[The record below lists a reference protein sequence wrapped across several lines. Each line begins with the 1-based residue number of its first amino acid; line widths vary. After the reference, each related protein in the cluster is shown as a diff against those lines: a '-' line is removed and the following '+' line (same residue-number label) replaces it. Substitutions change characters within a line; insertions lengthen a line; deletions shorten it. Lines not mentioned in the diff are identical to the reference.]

1 MAWNRVLPAALWMA
15 IGCTTAEG
23 PVNPPPSTNNCL
35 TRPLIVATPATA
47 SWPANTATQATFT
60 ATNSCTAV
68 LESRTLFVSRTGSVS
83 SAGTP
88 VPTTLPALNP
98 GQSTTIT
105 IPYTVGAPGAGTL
118 ELSETTGGPS
128 PSTTSAI
135 LAVTVT
141 APGTG
146 IPFGMWG
153 LKLDPLT
160 PGGPWSGGVKASND
174 HLDMMNQLRW
184 AEPMHLRLWFFVPGG
199 VSGYQTNGAFDLEKW
214 KQRLDYGK
222 EDGSTSGHYGKD
234 CTTAVS
240 CYYEDLLPFIQS
252 GTLQGFVLIDDLS
265 GEFSPPVS
273 FEEVEVMAA
282 YSRMRF
288 PGLLTAVRER
298 ATVLEEKTLVQGG
311 VPRYSQ
317 LDVAW
322 SQYRSI
328 DRGPAPTFRDLEIA
342 AARRMGLGLVL
353 GINIAEG
360 GIPRGTPVRPDSLLK
375 WGNDLLAPGASDYV
389 CGFFMARVDSNLVK
403 YDMSPLSVLAAS
415 HVIAPCR
422 RRP

>member
-1 MAWNRVLPAALWMA
+1 MAWYRALPLTLWIAA
-15 IGCTTAEG
+15 GCTAEG
-23 PVNPPPSTNNCL
+23 PVNPPPTTNDCL
-35 TRPLIVATPATA
+35 PLIVATPGTA
-47 SWPANTATQATFT
+47 SWPAHTANQATFT
-60 ATNSCTAV
+60 ATNSCTAT
-68 LESRTLFVSRTGSVS
+68 LESRTLSVSRTGSVS
-83 SAGTP
+83 SAGAP
-88 VPTTLPALNP
+88 VPATLAALNP

-105 IPYTVGAPGAGTL
+105 ISYSVGAPGAGTL
-118 ELSETTGGPS
+118 ELRETTGGSS
-128 PSTTSAI
+128 PTTTSAI

-141 APGTG
+141 AVATG
-146 IPFGMWG
+146 IPFGMWD

-160 PGGPWSGGVKASND
+160 QGGPWSGGVKGSND
-174 HLDMMNQLRW
+174 HLDMMNQLRR
-184 AEPMHLRLWFFVPGG
+184 AEALHLSLWFSVPGPF
-199 VSGYQTNGAFDLEKW
+199 SGYRTDGAFDLEKW

-222 EDGSTSGHYGKD
+222 VDGSTSGHYGRD

-240 CYYEDLLPFIQS
+240 CYYQDLLPFIQS
-252 GTLQGFVLIDDLS
+252 GTLEGFVLIDDLS

-273 FEEVEVMAA
+273 FEEVEAMAA

-298 ATVLEEKTLVQGG
+298 ATVLEEKAPLQGG
-311 VPRYSQ
+311 TRARYGQ

-342 AARRMGLGLVL
+342 AAKRVGLGLVL
-353 GINIAEG
+353 GVNIAEG
-360 GIPRGTPVRPDSLLK
+360 GVPWGTAVRPDSLLE
-375 WGNDLLAPGASDYV
+375 WGSEMLAPGASDYV

-403 YDMSPLSVLAAS
+403 YDMSPLSALAAG